1 MLYCEVTT
9 FSLHVIS
16 SLPFLFF
23 TFLFCYFY
31 GSLSVFI
38 KNTQVMSL
46 SFNVCCRL
54 NNSLPKVSTCE
65 SPEPKNMLPHMVKG
79 TLQMWWWLRTLRC
92 GDYFR
97 LSGWARY
104 NHKYPTQGGRVRYD
118 CRKERQC
125 SEEAEQSDA
134 ARSQGSKQPL
144 EARRGQEQELPWKL

>member
-1 MLYCEVTT
+1 MAWKCSIVK
-9 FSLHVIS
+9 
-16 SLPFLFF
+16 LPLLVYMSFLLFLFFFF

-79 TLQMWWWLRTLRC
+79 TLQM
-92 GDYFR
+92 
-97 LSGWARY
+97 
-104 NHKYPTQGGRVRYD
+104 
-118 CRKERQC
+118 
-125 SEEAEQSDA
+125 
-134 ARSQGSKQPL
+134 
-144 EARRGQEQELPWKL
+144 